1 MTKRKHSIRRKLTRI
16 IMMTSTAAVL
26 LATLGFIGSGALKF
40 RTRLV
45 NDLTTIGSVIASNST
60 TALVSRDRHT
70 ADHVLTALHNKLS
83 IVAAGI
89 YDDRG
94 KPFARYEP
102 HLEFSIPPVTRPD
115 GFYDENDRLEVFFPI
130 RHEGVRVGTLF
141 IAADTRDRNARLLQ
155 YLEIATGIVLLSLLA
170 AYGLAAWLQH
180 GISEP
185 IVELARVAAL
195 VSKDKSFSVRASLS
209 RLNVGDEIGNLII
222 GFNTMLAE
230 LEERDRKLVL
240 HQTQL
245 VTTVAQRTAELTAAN
260 EELLAAKHAAEK
272 AAAINAQLARE
283 SALILNSATDGIFG
297 VDLEGEPSFLN
308 PAGARMLGRSLA
320 ELRGRSMH
328 QLIHHSDASG
338 NPLPE
343 ENCSMGLALRR
354 GESVAD
360 ADDLFWRP
368 DGTSFPVEYSTT
380 PMFDEEGNKAGAV
393 LIFRDITDRRAI
405 EKLKSEF
412 VSTVSHE
419 LRTPLTSIRGAL
431 GLLGSGLLGPVAEKG
446 QRMLEIAVSNTDRLV
461 RLINDILDLE
471 RIESG
476 KVELTRGLIDAQS
489 VVNQAREGLQSI
501 ADQEGIRIVVEP
513 HIGTLWGDSDRVI
526 QTLTNL
532 IGNAIKFSP
541 ANTTVTLSGT
551 AGATEF
557 TFCVADQG
565 RGIPEE
571 NLSSVFQRFSQVDA
585 SDSRTRGGSGLG
597 LAICQSI
604 VTAHG
609 GRIWAEKNEPAGT
622 RVQFTIPLEIG
633 EPVSQPAGDSAVLHP
648 ATPIDRDDPSVL
660 IVEDDSDLARV
671 MSEALQR
678 RGLQTLHTTCG
689 NEALT
694 ICTAQRPSLIV
705 LDLGLP
711 DLDGFRVVCELRK
724 NPAIENVPL
733 LVYSARDVGSADQSR
748 LRLGPTE
755 FLTKSRGTIA
765 DFESFVLSLLA
776 AATTRTKDEPHA
788 A

>member
-1 MTKRKHSIRRKLTRI
+1 MNGTCVYSIRGRLTAI
-16 IMMTSTAAVL
+16 TMLTSAAAML
-26 LATLGFIGSGALKF
+26 LACALLLARHIVAERGELDVQLRSFGQLIAANSEAALASNDRGQAEAALSALRATSFLAGRIYTNRGVPAATYVNGSDVAVPVHPWHADGIVRRKNGLAEIFVPIIHNGK
-40 RTRLV
+40 RYGTV
-45 NDLTTIGSVIASNST
+45 YIASDQEDLRDRMKSDAQSMT
-60 TALVSRDRHT
+60 IIVLVS
-70 ADHVLTALHNKLS
+70 LS
-83 IVAAGI
+83 AAFFLSS
-89 YDDRG
+89 RLQ
-94 KPFARYEP
+94 R
-102 HLEFSIPPVTRPD
+102 SISGP
-115 GFYDENDRLEVFFPI
+115 L
-130 RHEGVRVGTLF
+130 
-141 IAADTRDRNARLLQ
+141 
-155 YLEIATGIVLLSLLA
+155 
-170 AYGLAAWLQH
+170 
-180 GISEP
+180 
-185 IVELARVAAL
+185 VELARVARL
-195 VSKDKSFSVRASLS
+195 VSRNKSFSARA
-209 RLNVGDEIGNLII
+209 VHPAGDGDDEIGNLMTV
-222 GFNTMLAE
+222 FNSMLAE
-230 LEERDRKLVL
+230 LEQRDQKLVL
-240 HQTQL
+240 YQTQL
-245 VTTVAQRTAELTAAN
+245 ESTVEQRTAELTLAN
-260 EELLAAKHAAEK
+260 EELLAAKNAAEK
-272 AAAINAQLARE
+272 AACVNAQLARQ

-308 PAGARMLGRSLA
+308 PAGARMLGRSLP

-354 GESVAD
+354 GDSVTD
-360 ADDLFWRP
+360 AEDLFWRP
-368 DGTSFPVEYSTT
+368 DGTSFPVEYSATA
-380 PMFDEEGNKAGAV
+380 MFDEDGNKAGAV
-393 LIFRDITDRRAI
+393 LTFRDITDRRAI

-431 GLLGSGLLGPVAEKG
+431 GLLSSGLLGPVAEKG
-446 QRMLEIAVSNTDRLV
+446 QRMLEIAVANTDRLV

-513 HIGTLWGDSDRVI
+513 HAGTLWGDSDRLI

-551 AGATEF
+551 AGETEF
-557 TFCVADQG
+557 TFCVADEG

-571 NLSSVFQRFSQVDA
+571 NLSSVFQRFNQVDA

-622 RVQFTIPLEIG
+622 RVQFTIPLELG
-633 EPVSQPAGDSAVLHP
+633 ESVSHPAADATMLHP
-648 ATPIDRDDPSVL
+648 ATPIRHDDPAVL

-671 MSEALQR
+671 MSEALTR
-678 RGLQTLHTTCG
+678 HGLQTLSTSSG
-689 NEALT
+689 NEALR
-694 ICTAQRPSLIV
+694 ICTEQRPSLIV

-765 DFESFVLSLLA
+765 DFESLVLSLLA
-776 AATTRTKDEPHA
+776 VSTTKEEPHA